1 MELRPTE
8 LKGVGL
14 AMAPPQLSA
23 NRKTSVSTF
32 RICYCI
38 LSYNRWPSMEQD
50 RKSKVIVYA
59 ITTYIYISIN
69 AVTLVMCVIITRNQN
84 HL

>member
-1 MELRPTE
+1 
-8 LKGVGL
+8 
-14 AMAPPQLSA
+14 
-23 NRKTSVSTF
+23 
-32 RICYCI
+32 
-38 LSYNRWPSMEQD
+38 MEQE